1 MIDLTIGL
9 HQYKVPSNW
18 SEMTVQN
25 GIDFYAICK
34 KRIPKLLNDK
44 YDIQLNTKDSEYD
57 LVFQEWESKVT
68 ENFSMV
74 EVPEF
79 INYVLHYMGN
89 VPMEVLYNTS
99 IESKYNIYIN
109 YLETFVIDM
118 LYFGATLKPNGLTHV
133 TINRERY
140 YLPTSKRIGDVVIP
154 MFDLTTEQFAESADL
169 MSFMAANGDGFKFAP
184 YILTLLCLR
193 KGEDYKEDLVEE
205 RVEMFKTISMLECW
219 EVFFCL
225 MTFTDTVL
233 HDIRVCLEKENLTVK
248 ECPTVGT
255 SLYLTFIPIPN
266 TLFSSN

>member
-9 HQYKVPSNW
+9 HQYKVPSEW
-18 SEMTVQN
+18 KEMTVQN

-34 KRIPKLLNDK
+34 KRIPKLLSEK
-44 YDIQLNTKDSEYD
+44 YDIQLNSRDSDYD
-57 LVFQEWESKVT
+57 LDFEEWNNKVT
-68 ENFSMV
+68 EQFTNV

-99 IESKYNIYIN
+99 LESKYNIYIN
-109 YLETFVIDM
+109 YLESFVIDM
-118 LYFGATLKPNGLTHV
+118 LYFGATLKPNGITHL
-133 TINRERY
+133 TINKEKY
-140 YLPTSKRIGDVVIP
+140 YLPTSKRLGEIIIP
-154 MFDLTTEQFAESADL
+154 MFDLTAEQFAESADL
-169 MSFMAANGDGFKFAP
+169 MAFMAKNGDGFKFAP

-193 KGEDYKEDLVEE
+193 KGEDYSEDLVNE
-205 RVEMFKTISMLECW
+205 RVEMFKTVSMQDCF

-233 HDIRVCLEKENLTVK
+233 HDFRICLEKENLTPK

-255 SLYLTFIPIPN
+255 SLFLTFIPIQN